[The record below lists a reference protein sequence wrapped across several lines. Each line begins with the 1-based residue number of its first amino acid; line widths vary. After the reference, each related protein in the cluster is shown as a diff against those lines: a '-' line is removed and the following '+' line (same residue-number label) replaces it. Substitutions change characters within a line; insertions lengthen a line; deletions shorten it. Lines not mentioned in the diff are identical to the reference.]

1 MIANYFR
8 RMKQTLKMIK
18 LQDMEKRVLLLI
30 LIPFSTSLKKAVI
43 ILSGKIFPSVQFKE
57 RKITVSIFV
66 TVVI

>member
-1 MIANYFR
+1 
-8 RMKQTLKMIK
+8 MIK

-30 LIPFSTSLKKAVI
+30 LIPFSTFVKKAVI